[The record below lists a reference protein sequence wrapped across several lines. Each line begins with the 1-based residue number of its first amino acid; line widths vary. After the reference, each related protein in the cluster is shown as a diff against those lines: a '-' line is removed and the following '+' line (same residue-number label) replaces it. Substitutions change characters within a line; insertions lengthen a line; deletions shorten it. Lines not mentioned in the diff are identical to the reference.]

1 MGIWRPRSCTP
12 RHRTNTLHGVC
23 PPRSCP
29 PSAATCRRARGR
41 PGRPPQSCDPDK
53 GVDATSS
60 HGSPMPS
67 PYELRPD
74 DTHGGGDV
82 RRRRDGPR
90 RWRTRWWRARWWRNA
105 YLGYAAL
112 TKVLAAL
119 PQTLTLLS
127 FQPFL
132 RHSPLSGTALS
143 QALSTP
149 AGRAFPFRALRRLGR
164 SRSAQNQS
172 KRLKSGSISRQE
184 FCAGA
189 PEGGGLSG
197 RS

>member
-1 MGIWRPRSCTP
+1 
-12 RHRTNTLHGVC
+12 
-23 PPRSCP
+23 
-29 PSAATCRRARGR
+29 
-41 PGRPPQSCDPDK
+41 
-53 GVDATSS
+53 
-60 HGSPMPS
+60 MPS

-105 YLGYAAL
+105 YPGYAAL

-132 RHSPLSGTALS
+132 RHSPLSGTLHSSRPGVPVPLKTNRNAS
-143 QALSTP
+143 KGP
-149 AGRAFPFRALRRLGR
+149 AVFRANKLAPGRPRR
-164 SRSAQNQS
+164 
-172 KRLKSGSISRQE
+172 
-184 FCAGA
+184 
-189 PEGGGLSG
+189 GGGSSSSG
-197 RS
+197 RSSRPSAFPRAGRIARPETDEDPLRAVQVLPRSPAQVQTYGFGTCISFCGAERRRPNP